1 MQEQKK
7 LKSDEKKKKKFEKAC
22 SQTEELIQIRKVE
35 VDNAIARDQELIRL
49 RQEKVKLEWAKQ
61 EMEIIMMD
69 ISSLD
74 PQQQHYICQ
83 HHLEIIESQTK
94 ST

>member
-1 MQEQKK
+1 
-7 LKSDEKKKKKFEKAC
+7 
-22 SQTEELIQIRKVE
+22 LIQ
-35 VDNAIARDQELIRL
+35 L
-49 RQEKVKLEWAKQ
+49 RQEKVKLERAKQ

-74 PQQQHYICQ
+74 PQKQHYIRQ
-83 HHLEIIESQTK
+83 GRLEIIERQTK

>member
-7 LKSDEKKKKKFEKAC
+7 LKSDEKKKKISWQAC
-22 SQTEELIQIRKVE
+22 SQTKELIKIRKVE
-35 VDNAIARDQELIRL
+35 VDNTTARAQELIQL
-49 RQEKVKLEWAKQ
+49 RQENVKLERAKQ

-74 PQQQHYICQ
+74 PQQRHYIRQ
-83 HHLEIIESQTK
+83 GRLEIIEHQTK

>member
-1 MQEQKK
+1 M
-7 LKSDEKKKKKFEKAC
+7 KKKEKEILVRAC

-35 VDNAIARDQELIRL
+35 VDNSTARDQKLIRL

-61 EMEIIMMD
+61 EMEIIIMD

-74 PQQQHYICQ
+74 PQQQHYIRQ
-83 HHLEIIESQTK
+83 RRLEII
-94 ST
+94 